1 MADRKLEVLLKS
13 ATDLK
18 KVNKTKMHAYA
29 VAWVDPII
37 RVPGPVDRINGSN
50 PVWETPITLTLK
62 GRSLGQSSKLNI
74 ELLGLGFVSTKPI
87 GSVVVDLAEI
97 LQQGASGAAVKKEY
111 VNYPVFLPSG
121 ASHGSISFDLRLKE
135 CRSMLAAQV
144 AQGNEDTSNF

>member
-1 MADRKLEVLLKS
+1 MEVLLKS

-111 VNYPVFLPSG
+111 VNYPV
-121 ASHGSISFDLRLKE
+121 R
-135 CRSMLAAQV
+135 CRFS
-144 AQGNEDTSNF
+144 